1 MNDDLQGVHVL
12 VHPDLPHD
20 PAKKQNE
27 IGLIKLANP
36 FCDEF
41 LVRFPDGKEGL
52 YAADA
57 LLILK
62 PQSEIHQFLNDNAYE
77 LSFPDLKVLT
87 QIDLLLHYGSDL
99 KALTLARNNPP
110 IQDICLHTLDN
121 AISLNQSYE
130 R

>member
-1 MNDDLQGVHVL
+1 MNDDLQGTQVL
-12 VHPDLPHD
+12 VHPGLPHD
-20 PAKKQNE
+20 PARMQNE
-27 IGLIKLANP
+27 IGLIKLAYP

-41 LVRFPDGKEGL
+41 LVRFPNGKEGL

-57 LLILK
+57 LLVLK

-87 QIDLLLHYGSDL
+87 QIDLLLHYGSGL
-99 KALTLARNNPP
+99 KALNLARENPP
-110 IQDICLHTLDN
+110 IQDVCLHTLDN
-121 AISLNQSYE
+121 TISLNQSYE